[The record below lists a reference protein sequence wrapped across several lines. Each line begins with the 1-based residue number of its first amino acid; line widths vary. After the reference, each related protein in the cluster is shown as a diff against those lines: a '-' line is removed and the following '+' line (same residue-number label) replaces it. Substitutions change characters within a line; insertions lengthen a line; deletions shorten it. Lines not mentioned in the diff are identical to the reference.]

1 MTDLSVSVCRDAGFL
16 VNTLSKIDWDAFK
29 AAAETLGMTELPS
42 TVPEDV
48 AGLSK
53 LNAADPQRLKAPGFK
68 P

>member
-1 MTDLSVSVCRDAGFL
+1 M
-16 VNTLSKIDWDAFK
+16 NTLSKIDWDAFK